1 MRWMVAEPV
10 MVITSQYML
19 SQTIMLYA
27 LNLHSGVYQLFL
39 NKTWKKNGESI
50 KDQRE
55 KMNQE

>member
-1 MRWMVAEPV
+1 MNGSW
-10 MVITSQYML
+10 TCNG
-19 SQTIMLYA
+19 QTIMLYA
-27 LNLHSGVYQLFL
+27 LNLHSGIYQLFL